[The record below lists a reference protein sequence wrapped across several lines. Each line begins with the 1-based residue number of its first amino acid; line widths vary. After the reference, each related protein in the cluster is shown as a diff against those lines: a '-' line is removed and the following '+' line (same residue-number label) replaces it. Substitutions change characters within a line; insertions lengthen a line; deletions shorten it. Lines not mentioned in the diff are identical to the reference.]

1 MIYVP
6 IDIKFLD
13 GYGNFSIPFPPS
25 KQKSNK
31 LILEFINAQA
41 CLNYQL
47 ELLDLMAEMKADGSL
62 SSNIGLQNRV
72 RFCENL
78 MLELISCK
86 LSDFLNYQ

>member
-1 MIYVP
+1 MIYVS
-6 IDIKFLD
+6 IDIKFRD
-13 GYGNFSIPFPPS
+13 GYGIFSIPFPPL

-47 ELLDLMAEMKADGSL
+47 KLLDLMAEMKADGSL
-62 SSNIGLQNRV
+62 SSNVGLQNKI

-86 LSDFLNYQ
+86 LSDLLNYQ